1 MPGLHR
7 RCYHHNRNETADH
20 WPGPGHRD
28 PRSRESCRPAHR
40 VRRSNQPHR
49 AIRFPR
55 RRCRFVPG
63 SRRVAGLTP
72 RQLPRKP
79 ASQHRCRVA
88 QRRTRRRPPRPRSR
102 RLPSP
107 PFGRVG
113 GTLWLEVSGVF
124 FLLPVVVFTPTVWH
138 ARASWLQGPEHRTF
152 WVSAVV
158 VLIFF
163 YLGISSFWRARRR

>member
-1 MPGLHR
+1 MKPQTIG
-7 RCYHHNRNETADH
+7 
-20 WPGPGHRD
+20 
-28 PRSRESCRPAHR
+28 
-40 VRRSNQPHR
+40 R
-49 AIRFPR
+49 ALGI
-55 RRCRFVPG
+55 G
-63 SRRVAGLTP
+63 IRVAGKVAGQRIASAAQTNATEP
-72 RQLPRKP
+72 SASRAAAPDSSPAAGASP
-79 ASQHRCRVA
+79 AS
-88 QRRTRRRPPRPRSR
+88 PPGNFRENLQASIGAGSR
-102 RLPSP
+102 NAGRAGGLLARGVGGFLR

-138 ARASWLQGPEHRTF
+138 ARTSWLQGPEHRTF